1 MTREELISINEAEAW
16 REALTGIPHAFAHT
30 WEYVKAWS
38 LSFDSSI
45 AGQAEPAVWLYVFQQ
60 AGVRRVCPLAE
71 RVWNGRR
78 DIVTPYG
85 FSGFAGNRD
94 CADSMTH
101 WRRFAAEREWVCGY
115 IGLHPILDDSVQ
127 YGERERPGVGGE
139 NCSAS
144 VGSLTLPVLHQ
155 DRAFRFDQVHIAN
168 HVYELDLTQSEKQL
182 AEGLSR
188 NARERLRDWQKSG
201 ARLVYDQERLRQF
214 FIAQYH
220 SFTRRIGASAA
231 YDFSIATLDE
241 LMSLER
247 VFLVGAEN
255 TRAELEAVS
264 VFGYTAHCGEYLF
277 NVSLPEGRYHSAA
290 LLWEGLLQLK
300 SRAVP
305 VANLGG
311 GIKAGD
317 GLDQF
322 KARFGGRQR
331 PLRALRQI
339 YQPEAYLACCR
350 EAGVDPLTQ
359 AGYFPPYRAQL
370 PRVAAAYASL
380 TPTPAHQGAAL

>member
-1 MTREELISINEAEAW
+1 MLKEELISINEAQAW

-38 LSFDSSI
+38 LWFDSKVS
-45 AGQAEPAVWLYVFQQ
+45 GQAKPAIWLYVFEQ
-60 AGVRRVCPLAE
+60 AGARRVCPLAE
-71 RVWNGRR
+71 RVWHGRR

-85 FSGFAGNRD
+85 FSGFAGQGE

-101 WRRFAAEREWVCGY
+101 WRRFAAERDWVCGY
-115 IGLHPILDDSVQ
+115 IGLHPILDDWSYEPASQVQ
-127 YGERERPGVGGE
+127 
-139 NCSAS
+139 
-144 VGSLTLPVLHQ
+144 
-155 DRAFRFDQVHIAN
+155 IAN
-168 HVYELDLTQSEKQL
+168 HVYELDLTQSETQL
-182 AEGLSR
+182 AAGLSR
-188 NARERLRDWQKSG
+188 NVRERLRDWRSSG

-220 SFTRRIGASAA
+220 SFTRRVGASAA

-241 LMSLER
+241 LISLER
-247 VFLVGAEN
+247 VFLIGAEN
-255 TRAELEAVS
+255 SRAEMEAVS

-300 SRAVP
+300 SRTVP

-311 GIKAGD
+311 GIRAGD

-322 KARFGGRQR
+322 KARFGGRRR
-331 PLRALRQI
+331 PLRALKQI

-350 EAGVDPLTQ
+350 EAGVDPLAQ
-359 AGYFPPYRAQL
+359 EGYFPPYRAQL
-370 PRVAAAYASL
+370 PRVAVAYASL
-380 TPTPAHQGAAL
+380 TPTPANQGAAL